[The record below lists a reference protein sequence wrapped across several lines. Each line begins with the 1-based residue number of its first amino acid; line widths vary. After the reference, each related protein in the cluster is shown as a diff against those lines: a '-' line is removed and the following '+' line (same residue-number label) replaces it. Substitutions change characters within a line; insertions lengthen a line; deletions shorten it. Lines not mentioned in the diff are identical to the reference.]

1 MVYGAYAMLPVEIDM
16 PTWRRE
22 NFSEEGKQSFQF
34 YNPFCLYRFPKVYL
48 KFFLLKI
55 NSL

>member
-1 MVYGAYAMLPVEIDM
+1 MPHYTTKETPFTTVYGAYAMLPVEIDI

-34 YNPFCLYRFPKVYL
+34 Y
-48 KFFLLKI
+48 
-55 NSL
+55 